1 MKILILGGSG
11 FVGTRLTEILLK
23 DNYQVTIGDLVKS
36 EKYPELWRQCDVCVD
51 EELRQIMSGQD
62 CVVNLAASHRDD
74 VRPLSLYTRNNVE
87 GAEHVCK
94 IASEVGVRHIVFTSS
109 VAVYGFPEYAYDENG
124 PKHPFNEY
132 GRTKLLAEGVY
143 EKWQKADPA
152 NMLHVVRP
160 TVIFGERN
168 RGNVYNLFRQLASG
182 RFLMVGNGRNK
193 KSMAY
198 VGNIVAFLKW
208 NIEENKAG
216 YSVYNYIDKPDFNM
230 NDLVAGFENALGR
243 KLPSIRLPYWLGLL
257 GGYCFDLLAF
267 LTRRTFPVSS
277 IRVKKFCAQTM
288 FSSERWET
296 IPPELNGEMS
306 AADLKTLND
315 NFLFRYAWNKI
326 YRREFLVKN
335 DIWFESGTEPCE
347 DAIFNLKCVKAGARW
362 QSVQDVG
369 YVYWKRLGSSLFRY
383 CPTIEKACRR
393 ENELWE
399 SFNTEARIPRAQ
411 ASCEAGAKGVRH
423 RDVAKGDEREEIY
436 GWGENEIAAKV
447 WDNRWLKGSPEKNP
461 PLKWRVRQFAL
472 LARRLLRFVGV

>member
-11 FVGTRLTEILLK
+11 FVGTRLTEILLAGGH
-23 DNYQVTIGDLVKS
+23 QVAIGDLVKS

-51 EELRQIMSGQD
+51 EGLRQIMPGQD

-94 IASEVGVRHIVFTSS
+94 IASEIGVRHIVFTSS
-109 VAVYGFPEYAYDENG
+109 VAVYGFPKYAYDENG

-208 NIEENKAG
+208 NIEENKAD

-288 FSSERWET
+288 FSSDKMLASGFKAPFTLEE
-296 IPPELNGEMS
+296 
-306 AADLKTLND
+306 ALKRTV
-315 NFLFRYAWNKI
+315 
-326 YRREFLVKN
+326 EFE
-335 DIWFESGTEPCE
+335 FGSE
-347 DAIFNLKCVKAGARW
+347 GAR
-362 QSVQDVG
+362 
-369 YVYWKRLGSSLFRY
+369 
-383 CPTIEKACRR
+383 
-393 ENELWE
+393 
-399 SFNTEARIPRAQ
+399 
-411 ASCEAGAKGVRH
+411 
-423 RDVAKGDEREEIY
+423 
-436 GWGENEIAAKV
+436 
-447 WDNRWLKGSPEKNP
+447 
-461 PLKWRVRQFAL
+461 
-472 LARRLLRFVGV
+472 